1 MSENTTKVIVT
12 RRLPE
17 IVEARMMELFDTKL
31 NADDHPFSSEE
42 LVTAVDEADIL
53 VPTVTDKI
61 DKKTLDSTKR
71 RIKMIANFG
80 TGVDHI
86 DLEYA
91 EKNGLI
97 VTNTPGVLTEDTADM
112 VMALLLSVPRKLI
125 DGERLI
131 RSGEW
136 QGWSPTHMMGSR
148 IWGKRL
154 GIIGMGRIG
163 QAVARRANGFGLNI
177 HYHNRNRLPE
187 VIEKSLKAT
196 FWEDIDQMLPRMDII
211 SINCPSTP
219 ETYHLL
225 SLKRLLS
232 LQSHAYIV
240 NTSRGKVIDEDALA
254 KLLKEKKI
262 AGAGLDVFEREP
274 AVSASLLD
282 APNTVLLPHMGSST
296 VEARNAMGEKV
307 IINIQTF
314 IDGHKPPD
322 RVLSTILGYN

>member
-1 MSENTTKVIVT
+1 MSENTTRVIVT

-31 NADDHPFSSEE
+31 NADDHPFSGEE

-61 DKKTLDSTKR
+61 DKRILDSAKR
-71 RIKMIANFG
+71 RIKMIASFG
-80 TGVDHI
+80 AGVDHI

-196 FWEDIDQMLPRMDII
+196 FWEDIDQMLPKMDII

-254 KLLKEKKI
+254 KLLKEKEI

-307 IINIQTF
+307 IVNIQTF

-322 RVLSTILGYN
+322 RVLSTILGI

>member
-17 IVEARMMELFDTKL
+17 IVEARMMELFDAKL

-42 LVTAVDEADIL
+42 LVAAVDDADIL

-61 DKKTLDSTKR
+61 DKKVLDSTKR

-80 TGVDHI
+80 AGVDHI

-125 DGERLI
+125 NGERLI
-131 RSGEW
+131 RSGDW

-196 FWEDIDQMLPRMDII
+196 FWEDIDQMLPKMDII

-254 KLLKEKKI
+254 KLLKEGKI

-274 AVSASLLD
+274 AVSDSLLD

-322 RVLSTILGYN
+322 RVLSTILGI